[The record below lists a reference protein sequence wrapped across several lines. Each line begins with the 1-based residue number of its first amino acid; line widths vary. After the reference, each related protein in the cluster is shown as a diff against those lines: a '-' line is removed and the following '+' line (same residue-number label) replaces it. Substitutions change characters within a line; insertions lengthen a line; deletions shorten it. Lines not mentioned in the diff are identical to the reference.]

1 MLSPAEIITFLKQ
14 DVTPALG
21 CTEPV
26 CIALAVAHAA
36 AHVNGAITKVTVEVC
51 PNLYKNGMSAGIP
64 NYQCVGLEK
73 AALLG
78 AVLRNPQKNLQLLE
92 DITPQVRE
100 QVETLLQAKA
110 VDVTIN
116 NAEQGLYVKAVV
128 TTVKSTAT
136 CIIRNAHT
144 NVVYLEADGNVL
156 IKKDATTLGSDN
168 TFVEKLLAMTFA
180 QIRTAV
186 EAVPVAELSFL
197 QAGVAMNEALAAYAE
212 KDLGCGLAK
221 ATAKNMQTEIL
232 GSTLMAKIQHS
243 VMAAAENRLDGC
255 PYPTMS
261 SSGAGT
267 KGLVVSLPISE
278 AAKFLHSSDAQLWRA
293 LAFAHLL
300 NRYINAKVGKL
311 APICSC
317 AAASSTAATAGL
329 TYLLGGND
337 QQIAYAV
344 RNITGT
350 ITGMICDGGKVGC
363 ALKVATSSTAALLCA
378 LTAMEN
384 ASLRPSDGICAA
396 TAEECIDNVARIA
409 NPGMLATDKEI
420 LAIMLEK

>member
-396 TAEECIDNVARIA
+396 TAEECLDNVARIA
-409 NPGMLATDKEI
+409 NPGMLATDKEV

>member
-78 AVLRNPQKNLQLLE
+78 AVLRNPQKNLQLVE

-144 NVVYLEADGNVL
+144 NVVYLEADVNVL

-180 QIRTAV
+180 QIRTGV

-409 NPGMLATDKEI
+409 NPGMLATDKEV

>member
-409 NPGMLATDKEI
+409 NPGMLATDKEV

>member
-78 AVLRNPQKNLQLLE
+78 AVLRHPQKNLQLLE

-278 AAKFLHSSDAQLWRA
+278 AAKFLHSSDAQL
-293 LAFAHLL
+293 
-300 NRYINAKVGKL
+300 
-311 APICSC
+311 
-317 AAASSTAATAGL
+317 
-329 TYLLGGND
+329 
-337 QQIAYAV
+337 
-344 RNITGT
+344 
-350 ITGMICDGGKVGC
+350 
-363 ALKVATSSTAALLCA
+363 
-378 LTAMEN
+378 
-384 ASLRPSDGICAA
+384 
-396 TAEECIDNVARIA
+396 
-409 NPGMLATDKEI
+409 
-420 LAIMLEK
+420 